1 MIPQE
6 LAPHAAVLRVLAR
19 SKPKVLAKQIKL
31 LSPDVIRVIKSISRN
46 VIKGNLRLT
55 PRQKDRLRAHKR
67 QLLELA
73 KSKTS
78 IKKSRSILQRGG
90 FIGTLLGPIVGVLSK
105 LFST

>member
-1 MIPQE
+1 MIPKE
-6 LAPHAAVLRVLAR
+6 LAPHAVVLRVLAR

-31 LSPDVIRVIKSISRN
+31 LSPDVIRAIKSISRN
-46 VIKGNLRLT
+46 VIKGNLQLS
-55 PRQKDRLRAHKR
+55 PRQKDRLRAQKR
-67 QLLELA
+67 RLLELA